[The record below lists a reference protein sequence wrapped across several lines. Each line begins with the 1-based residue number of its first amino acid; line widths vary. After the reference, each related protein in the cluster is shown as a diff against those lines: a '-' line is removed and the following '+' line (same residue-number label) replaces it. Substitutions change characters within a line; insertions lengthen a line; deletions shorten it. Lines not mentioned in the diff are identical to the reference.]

1 MSYIQDHYDENAD
14 AVLVK
19 SYQGYQFYKIVS
31 EKINIDTSNAISFD
45 NSIFSN
51 YTISVNKETEEI
63 KLEGNVYKKGYSSF
77 DEELMLRKKDIDS
90 GEEECFYITLYENTD
105 IDDICQGKYSEFN
118 YSTNIHNYEN
128 MELELILE
136 ADDKRY
142 KSKINL
148 NN

>member
-1 MSYIQDHYDENAD
+1 M
-14 AVLVK
+14 
-19 SYQGYQFYKIVS
+19 
-31 EKINIDTSNAISFD
+31 
-45 NSIFSN
+45 
-51 YTISVNKETEEI
+51 
-63 KLEGNVYKKGYSSF
+63 EGNVYKKGYSSF